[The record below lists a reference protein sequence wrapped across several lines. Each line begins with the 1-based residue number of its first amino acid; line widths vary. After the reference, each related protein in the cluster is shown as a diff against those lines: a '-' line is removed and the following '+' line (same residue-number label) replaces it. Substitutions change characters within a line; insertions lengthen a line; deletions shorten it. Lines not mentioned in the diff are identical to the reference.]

1 MLSVTTAGCQCASGK
16 RIGWEG
22 WTSAKLS
29 KVVCQTV
36 SISKVA
42 FAASWT
48 HKHDGANTPKV
59 IKVIIVD
66 GGPGANRQ
74 W

>member
-1 MLSVTTAGCQCASGK
+1 MLSIPTAGCQCASGK

-22 WTSAKLS
+22 WTRASLS
-29 KVVCQTV
+29 KVICQSF
-36 SISKVA
+36 SIAKVA

-59 IKVIIVD
+59 FKVIIVVV
-66 GGPGANRQ
+66 GSGAYPQ
-74 W
+74 

>member
-22 WTSAKLS
+22 WTSAISS
-29 KVVCQTV
+29 KVNCQRFTV
-36 SISKVA
+36 TNVA

-48 HKHDGANTPKV
+48 HKHDGDDMIWFFKM
-59 IKVIIVD
+59 IMVD
-66 GGPGANRQ
+66 VGSGANRQ